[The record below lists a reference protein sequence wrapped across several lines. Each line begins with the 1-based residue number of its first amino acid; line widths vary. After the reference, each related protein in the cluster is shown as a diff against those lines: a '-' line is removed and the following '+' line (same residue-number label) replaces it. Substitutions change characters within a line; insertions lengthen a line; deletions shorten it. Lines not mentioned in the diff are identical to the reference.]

1 MLYLTLLIILILK
14 LFIMLTTEVHVQKDE
29 RRCLYMLSKNEVKTL
44 GIVAG
49 VATSIATKS
58 IVPLLVVAGLA
69 LLFWSD

>member
-1 MLYLTLLIILILK
+1 
-14 LFIMLTTEVHVQKDE
+14 
-29 RRCLYMLSKNEVKTL
+29 MLSKNEVKTL

-58 IVPLLVVAGLA
+58 MVPLLVVAGLA